1 MKYLGN
7 KGGEWQEKKKKSNLL
22 WNNLLLVLLKDFYT
36 NMYCLEVWILHAL
49 NKIALAS
56 KNFSHKHDKPLSWS
70 PSQV

>member
-36 NMYCLEVWILHAL
+36 NMYCLEVWILHAFKQNSSCQQKL
-49 NKIALAS
+49 
-56 KNFSHKHDKPLSWS
+56 
-70 PSQV
+70 